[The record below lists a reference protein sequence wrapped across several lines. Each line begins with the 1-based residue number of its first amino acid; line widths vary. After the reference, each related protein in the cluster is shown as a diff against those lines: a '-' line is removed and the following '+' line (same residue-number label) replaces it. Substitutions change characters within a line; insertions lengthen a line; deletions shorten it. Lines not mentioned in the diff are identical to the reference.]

1 MRQMRLS
8 FLKSK
13 HSTTGIYNRQN
24 VYKEMYLI
32 YDELSGLVP
41 KNYLFK
47 GNNKNPKKGVK
58 YFPS

>member
-41 KNYLFK
+41 TNYLFK

-58 YFPS
+58 YFQS